1 MTKTY
6 NISISNRIEEVPR
19 VTALVEHEV
28 STAGF
33 PQNDVYDILIAV
45 DEILSNI
52 VYYAYSANQTGRI
65 DIILVINK
73 EMVEIQFIDEGVE
86 FDPLKK
92 EDPDTSVPA
101 DKREIGGLGIFLVKK
116 LMNTVEYNRVGQ
128 KNNLKITKRKTG
140 E

>member
-1 MTKTY
+1 MAKTY
-6 NISISNRIEEVPR
+6 NISISNRIEETPR

-28 STAGF
+28 SNAGF
-33 PQNDVYDILIAV
+33 LQNDVYDILIAV

-52 VYYAYSANQTGRI
+52 VYYAYSESETGKI
-65 DIILVINK
+65 DVILVINK
-73 EMVEIQFIDEGVE
+73 ETVELQFIDEGVE
-86 FDPLKK
+86 FDPLQKK
-92 EDPDTSVPA
+92 DPDTSVPA

-116 LMNTVEYNRVGQ
+116 LMNTVEYSRVGQ

>member
-6 NISISNRIEEVPR
+6 NISISNRIEEAPR